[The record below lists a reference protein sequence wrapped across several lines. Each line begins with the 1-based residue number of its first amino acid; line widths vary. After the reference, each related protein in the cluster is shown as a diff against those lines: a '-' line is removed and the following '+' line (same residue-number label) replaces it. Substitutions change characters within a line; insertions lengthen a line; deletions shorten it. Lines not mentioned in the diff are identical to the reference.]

1 MSSSSLLPSMSVRP
15 PRSLDR
21 DGVLHRGRRR
31 SRGPDM
37 VPHPLR
43 NLVRAVAVED
53 LCPETLVSEFFLHL
67 GKRLGGRFAHHRL
80 GGDRVELL
88 AHKVVLRS
96 VTGVEADT
104 EDLGYRRPL
113 SAALRVASTRL
124 RRRPGGR
131 GPYPLRP

>member
-1 MSSSSLLPSMSVRP
+1 
-15 PRSLDR
+15 
-21 DGVLHRGRRR
+21 
-31 SRGPDM
+31 M

-67 GKRLGGRFAHHRL
+67 GKRLGGRFAQHRL
-80 GGDRVELL
+80 GGNRVELL

-96 VTGVEADT
+96 VTDVEADT

-113 SAALRVASTRL
+113 SAALRVAPTRL

-131 GPYPLRP
+131 GPYPLRPRGRMRSRGYRPWRPNLPWGAE